1 MYYPILVVIVDLE
14 SRAIAQQLLTIS
26 FNVIASFAVS
36 ESIASSINL
45 APSVLSSGV
54 ANRNETG
61 TPRTAIKNSIECSN
75 KKYSGLSITNI
86 GNKTV
91 YVTSFGYRIDGDK
104 GFAYIN
110 PHLSTDG
117 VITPFVPHA
126 LNPEQSLTFLVE
138 KPIVDGYLMPEFA
151 AKKKIKLFC
160 SDSTNN
166 FYYVRIKKE
175 FCT

>member
-1 MYYPILVVIVDLE
+1 MNWNAFAAIWTAL
-14 SRAIAQQLLTIS
+14 SAIATFS
-26 FNVIASFAVS
+26 ACAIALYQTRMSNHKYLKLKPLKNY
-36 ESIASSINL
+36 I
-45 APSVLSSGV
+45 
-54 ANRNETG
+54 
-61 TPRTAIKNSIECSN
+61 IKNSIECSN